1 MDGAVLFADV
11 AGSTALY
18 EVLGDQRAFA
28 LVQGCLG
35 AMGRS
40 STTCGGRVVKTIGD
54 AVMAVFPGADAAVAA
69 AISMQLEVG
78 RLGPSAGVDLGVRV
92 GFRAGS
98 MVERDGDVF
107 GDTVNLAS
115 RLCDLASRGQ
125 IVTDRDTAMRL
136 SPMFRPALR
145 QLYSVPVKGKEA
157 EVELVEVLWQA
168 GDADR
173 TAIVS
178 APIAAAAV
186 PAVLK
191 LSLDGTLVEMG
202 PDRRKVR
209 LGRDADA
216 DFSVRSPLVS
226 RAHATI
232 ERRRERFVLSDHSA
246 NGTYV
251 VIDGRPEIRVHHED
265 LVLSGEGAISLGQ
278 PNDPAQP
285 CVHFRCSA
293 G

>member
-18 EVLGDQRAFA
+18 EVLGDERAFA
-28 LVQGCLG
+28 LVEACLA
-35 AMGRS
+35 AMSHS
-40 STTCGGRVVKTIGD
+40 STGAGGRVVKTIGD
-54 AVMAVFPGADAAVAA
+54 AVMAVFPNAEAAAQA
-69 AISMQLEVG
+69 AISMQFEVD
-78 RLGPSAGVDLGVRV
+78 RLGPSAGVRLGVRV
-92 GFRAGS
+92 GFRAGP

-125 IVTDRDTAMRL
+125 IVTDSDTAL
-136 SPMFRPALR
+136 QLPPLFRPSLR
-145 QLYSVPVKGKEA
+145 HLYAVPVKGKEA

-168 GDADR
+168 GGDEQ

-178 APIAAAAV
+178 APV
-186 PAVLK
+186 PARAAPSRLA
-191 LSLDGTLVEMG
+191 LQLGETRLEMG
-202 PDRRKVR
+202 PDRRKVT
-209 LGRDADA
+209 LGRDAEA

-251 VIDGRPEIRVHHED
+251 SVDGRPEARVHHED
-265 LVLSGEGAISLGQ
+265 LVLDGEGTISLGQ
-278 PNDPAQP
+278 PLDAAQP
-285 CVHFRCSA
+285 VLRYRCS
-293 G
+293 GG